1 MLLPTGVIDH
11 RSQQSGGISYSGRQ
25 LPADGTQRDIGKHRV
40 YSHARTVF
48 LADGVPISWN
58 SGAIGFGI
66 CHRNADDHIGVKK
79 SIYHAA
85 WICANFFLWDAPRDD
100 GRRVAVGS
108 KSCKQDGIQ
117 PSCFTIASEII
128 ATGNAPATSTAGWWI
143 AHFAIGSKAD
153 STTPTV

>member
-79 SIYHAA
+79 IYLSHRLDMRQLLPLG
-85 WICANFFLWDAPRDD
+85 CPQR
-100 GRRVAVGS
+100 
-108 KSCKQDGIQ
+108 
-117 PSCFTIASEII
+117 
-128 ATGNAPATSTAGWWI
+128 
-143 AHFAIGSKAD
+143 
-153 STTPTV
+153 